1 MKSARSA
8 VIGGTHLC
16 DHPPKPP
23 EIARSP
29 ELAILTAL
37 DAALLVADYA
47 LLAEHPDLWDQD
59 RPSWRPPPDTTARIA
74 NIIIGLARRLRG
86 SLVTYRD
93 AIEKRDQK
101 ALSEDVPF

>member
-1 MKSARSA
+1 MSAPD
-8 VIGGTHLC
+8 GGRGLY
-16 DHPPKPP
+16 DRPPNPT

-59 RPSWRPPPDTTARIA
+59 RPSWCPTPDLPARIA
-74 NIIIGLARRLRG
+74 DTIIDLARRLRG
-86 SLVTYRD
+86 TLARYRR
-93 AIEKRDQK
+93 ALEKRDHR
-101 ALSEDVPF
+101 SRSDHVPF